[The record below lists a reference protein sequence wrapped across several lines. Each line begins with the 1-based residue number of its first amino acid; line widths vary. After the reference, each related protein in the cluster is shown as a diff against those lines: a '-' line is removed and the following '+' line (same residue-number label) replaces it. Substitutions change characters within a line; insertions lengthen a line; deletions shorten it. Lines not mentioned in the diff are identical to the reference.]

1 MRQSIQILLCF
12 CAAIATVAAKQPLVV
27 ISVDGLDNR
36 YLANADQ
43 MGLKIPNLRRLM
55 REGQVSKGV
64 IGVVPTVTWPA
75 HTTMITGVDP
85 VKHGILANWRPPGE
99 KYLDYSQIK
108 VPTLIGAAHAAG
120 LTIATINWP
129 VTVDAPVDWNIPEYF
144 TKRRGAAQDRRTV
157 ESKTKPADLLE
168 KITQAYPSFPQEWMD
183 ERNRTQAAMYLLQHE
198 KPQLMLIHLADLDSE
213 EHENAPYTRESK
225 AIVERSDELI
235 GQILSVLPA
244 GSALAVVSDHGFEKV
259 NTTVDLA
266 SLAKQQGIT
275 NLVQGGGIVVA
286 PDERSAEFLRQIVN
300 DSRYGIGREIGKEEL
315 AKFPSSLPPN
325 PAAAFEPA
333 DGFMFASSPK
343 GEVISHPEEIGNHGH
358 WPMRYRAVFILWG
371 KSIPHE
377 ALPEFSMKEIAGKFA
392 GVIGVNFK

>member
-1 MRQSIQILLCF
+1 
-12 CAAIATVAAKQPLVV
+12 
-27 ISVDGLDNR
+27 
-36 YLANADQ
+36 
-43 MGLKIPNLRRLM
+43 M

-64 IGVVPTVTWPA
+64 IGVVPTVTWPS

-108 VPTLIGAAHAAG
+108 VPTLIDAAHKAG

-144 TKRRGAAQDRRTV
+144 ATRRGAAQDRRTV
-157 ESKTKPADLLE
+157 ESKSKPADLFE
-168 KITQAYPSFPQEWMD
+168 KIAQAYPSFPQEWMD
-183 ERNRTQAAMYLLQHE
+183 DRNRTQAAMYLLQHE
-198 KPQLMLIHLADLDSE
+198 KPQLLLIHLADLDSE
-213 EHENAPYTRESK
+213 EHDNAPYTRESK

-266 SLAKQQGIT
+266 ALAKQQGIT
-275 NLVQGGGIVVA
+275 NLVQSGGIVVA
-286 PDERSAEFLRQIVN
+286 PDEHAAEFLRQTAK

-333 DGFMFASSPK
+333 DGFMFSPSRK
-343 GEVISHPEEIGNHGH
+343 GEILSHPEEIGNHGH

-371 KSIPHE
+371 KTIPHA
-377 ALPEFSMKEIAGKFA
+377 ALPEFSMKEIAGKLA
-392 GVIGVNFK
+392 GVIGVSF

>member
-1 MRQSIQILLCF
+1 MRRSIRILLC
-12 CAAIATVAAKQPLVV
+12 CCVAIATLAARPLVV
-27 ISVDGLDNR
+27 VSVDGLDNR
-36 YLANADQ
+36 YLTNADQ

-55 REGQVSKGV
+55 REGEVSNGV
-64 IGVVPTVTWPA
+64 IGVVPTVTWPS

-108 VPTLIGAAHAAG
+108 VPTLIGTAHAAG

-129 VTVDAPVDWNIPEYF
+129 VTVNAPVDWNIPEYF
-144 TKRRGAAQDRRTV
+144 STRRGAAQDRRTV
-157 ESKTKPADLLE
+157 ESKSKPADLFE
-168 KITQAYPSFPQEWMD
+168 KIAQAYPSFPQQWMD
-183 ERNRTQAAMYLLQHE
+183 DRNRTQAAMYLLQHE
-198 KPQLMLIHLADLDSE
+198 NPQLLLIHLADLDSE
-213 EHENAPYTRESK
+213 EHDNAPYTRESK

-244 GSALAVVSDHGFEKV
+244 ESALAVVSDHGFERV
-259 NTTVDLA
+259 NTTVDLV

-275 NLVQGGGIVVA
+275 SLVQSGGIVIA
-286 PDERSAEFLRQIVN
+286 PDQRAADFLRQTAK
-300 DSRYGIGREIGKEEL
+300 DSRYGIGREIGKDEL

-333 DGFMFASSPK
+333 DGFMFSLSPK
-343 GEVISHPEEIGNHGH
+343 GDVISHPEEIGNHGH

-377 ALPEFSMKEIAGKFA
+377 TLPEFSMKEIAGKFA
-392 GVIGVNFK
+392 SVIGVRFP